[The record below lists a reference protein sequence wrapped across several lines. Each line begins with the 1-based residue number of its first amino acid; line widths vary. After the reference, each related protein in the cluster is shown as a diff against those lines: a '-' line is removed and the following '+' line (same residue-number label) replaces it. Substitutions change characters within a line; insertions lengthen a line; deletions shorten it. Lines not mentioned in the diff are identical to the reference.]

1 MRVKPTVQQYSN
13 YTSEDF
19 EVWALLFN
27 RQMDHLQQHAGKRYL
42 EALDQIG
49 FAAGRIPDFAE
60 TNLRLEAATG
70 WQLAVAKE
78 LVPDDEF
85 FSLLARRIF
94 PATCWLRTLEE
105 LDYLEE
111 PDMFHDVFGHAPLL
125 MDPAY
130 AAFMEAFGKLALQWL
145 HEPGA
150 LKLLSAVYWFTIEFG
165 LLAEEGTVRIFG
177 AGILSSI
184 GESVHALGPR
194 SEKLSFDL
202 KRMMHTTY
210 RTDVLQDTYFVI
222 DSFEQLC
229 EALPLIVPELES
241 LFGEGAIQ
249 AAQEQIQ
256 VC

>member
-1 MRVKPTVQQYSN
+1 MRVKPTVQQYRN

-27 RQMDHLQQHAGKRYL
+27 RQMDHLQQHASRLYL
-42 EALDQIG
+42 KALDQIG
-49 FAAGRIPDFAE
+49 FEAGKIPDFEE
-60 TNLRLEAATG
+60 TNLRLQAATG

-125 MDPAY
+125 MHPAY

-150 LKLLSAVYWFTIEFG
+150 LKLLSAVYWFTVEFG
-165 LLAEEGTVRIFG
+165 LLAEEGKVRIFG

-184 GESVHALGPR
+184 GESVHALGPQPG
-194 SEKLSFDL
+194 KLPFDL
-202 KRMMHTTY
+202 QRMMHMAY
-210 RTDVLQDTYFVI
+210 RTDVLQDNYFVI

-229 EALPLIVPELES
+229 EALPLIIPELEK
-241 LFGEGAIQ
+241 LPGAGIVKVRP
-249 AAQEQIQ
+249 EQMQ